1 MSIIQMADFD
11 PIKSSIST
19 SDILYAGVDNGFT
32 GAAAIL
38 RKSYILWEVLEIF
51 PYDRACPQN
60 LLQFFSKYKMNLKC
74 VVLER
79 PFISLSRANVTK
91 TNYEIFGRYLQT
103 LDILGIKHIEVMP
116 KQWQKHLSI
125 ANTTESSTK
134 EQSIEVVRTQVVD
147 GTYSIRQPSYS
158 NRKYAR
164 AKWGDNVHFNDNWA
178 DAICMAI
185 TAEDLINAA

>member
-1 MSIIQMADFD
+1 MSQIQLTDFE
-11 PIKSSIST
+11 PIPYQISS

-38 RKSYILWEVLEIF
+38 RKVHTMWQVIDLF
-51 PYDRACPQN
+51 PYDRVQPQR
-60 LLQFFSKYKMNLKC
+60 LLEFFSKYKDNLKC

-103 LDILGIKHIEVMP
+103 LDILGIHHIEVMP
-116 KQWQKHLSI
+116 KQWQKLLSI
-125 ANTTESSTK
+125 ANKADSTTK
-134 EQSIEVVRTQVVD
+134 EQSIDTVKHKVLD
-147 GTYSIRQPSYS
+147 SSLSIRQPAYS
-158 NRKYAR
+158 NRKLAR
-164 AKWGDNVHFNDNWA
+164 AGWGDLVHFNDNWA

-185 TAEDLINAA
+185 TAEELGHAA